1 MKKLESHNPLTAI
14 PSWLIA
20 ILSVL
25 KLFTILFLT
34 TAASAQVPSPM
45 TQRHKKILLQ
55 NGEAHI
61 GNGEFMSTASIG
73 ISEGKILFVKNTL
86 TTEIVKSE
94 WDTIIDLNGQH
105 VYPGFIA
112 PNVTAGLTEID
123 AVRATRDFDETGQFN
138 PNVRALIAYNT
149 DSKILYTIRSN
160 GVLVTQATPRGGIIS
175 GTSSVMALDGWNW
188 EDAVYRTDD
197 GIHLNWPE
205 KYKRYGWWA
214 EPGGSNA
221 NENYSKIKTEI
232 WDFCSRAKAYLN
244 EKYPDETDLKLA
256 AMRRIFNGDQRLFIH
271 VDFAPEMNDVVDF
284 VRHFEIKFP
293 VIVGGYDAAQ
303 IAERLKENKFTVVL
317 NRLHSL
323 PEFEDDYT
331 FQYYELP
338 VRLQEAGILF
348 CLSTSG
354 DMEVMN
360 TRNLPFL
367 AGTARAYG
375 MSEED
380 AIATISLNTA
390 KILGID
396 DKIGSLEVGKD
407 ATLFVSEGNALD
419 MRTNNVTFAMIKGNY
434 IDLNNHQKELYE
446 KYCKKYGLVVDPY

>member
-1 MKKLESHNPLTAI
+1 MKKLKLDKCLVALSSALKI
-14 PSWLIA
+14 F
-20 ILSVL
+20 IL
-25 KLFTILFLT
+25 LFLST
-34 TAASAQVPSPM
+34 NSIAQVPSPM
-45 TQRHKKILLQ
+45 IQRHKKILLQ
-55 NGEAHI
+55 NGFAHI
-61 GNGEFMSTASIG
+61 GNGEILSTASIG
-73 ISEGKILFVKNTL
+73 IGEGKILFIKNTL

-138 PNVRALIAYNT
+138 PNVRSLIAYNT
-149 DSKILYTIRSN
+149 DSKILYTLRTN
-160 GVLVTQATPRGGIIS
+160 GILVTQATPRGGIIS
-175 GTSSVMALDGWNW
+175 GTSSLMALDGWNW
-188 EDAVYRTDD
+188 EDAVYKTDD

-205 KYKRYGWWA
+205 KYNRYGWWA
-214 EPGGSNA
+214 EPGGSNS
-221 NENYSKIKTEI
+221 NENYTKIKNQI
-232 WDFCSRAKAYLN
+232 WDFCSRAKAYVN
-244 EKYPDETDLKLA
+244 EKFPSEMDLKLE

-284 VRHFEIKFP
+284 ARYFELKFP

-303 IAERLKENKFTVVL
+303 ISDRLKENKFTVIL
-317 NRLHSL
+317 NRIHSL

-338 VRLQEAGILF
+338 FRLKEAGILF
-348 CLSTSG
+348 CLSTAG

-375 MSEED
+375 MTDED
-380 AIATISLNTA
+380 ALATITLNTA

-396 DKIGSLEVGKD
+396 DKLGSLEVGKD
-407 ATLFVSEGNALD
+407 ATLFVSEGDALD
-419 MRTNNVTFAMIKGNY
+419 MRTNNVTFAMVKGNY

-446 KYCKKYGLVVDPY
+446 KYSKKYGLTVDQH